1 MKQTIN
7 IIAFF
12 FVLSIPFALSSQ
24 TRKAIPAG
32 RYEALSGVKNSRS
45 MKSSDSGSTTSTSEK
60 RDSAT
65 LFWNEVLNHI
75 PDNTQEIS
83 YFSSG
88 KMDEFSSSLLATK
101 GLRSDKKIEKETNII
116 FSDDLDRDRDIFK
129 GLKTKNSLV
138 VLKDPHQLKDVMAS
152 LGQFEVLLYQAD
164 EQSNFFL
171 LKLK

>member
-45 MKSSDSGSTTSTSEK
+45 TKTTDTMNDRKDSTS
-60 RDSAT
+60 

-75 PDNTQEIS
+75 PENATNLS
-83 YFSSG
+83 YFSTG
-88 KMDEFSSSLLATK
+88 KMDEFSTSLLTNNGMKATK
-101 GLRSDKKIEKETNII
+101 KINDKTNIV
-116 FSDDLDRDRDIFK
+116 FSDDLNRDRDV
-129 GLKTKNSLV
+129 LKNLKNKNSLV
-138 VLKDPHQLKDVMAS
+138 VLKDSHQLKDVMAS
-152 LGQFEVLLYQAD
+152 LGQYEVLLYQAED
-164 EQSNFFL
+164 QSNYFL

>member
-45 MKSSDSGSTTSTSEK
+45 MKTTDSSTEK
-60 RDSAT
+60 RDST
-65 LFWNEVLNHI
+65 ILFWNEVLNHV
-75 PDNTQEIS
+75 PEETKDLTYYS
-83 YFSSG
+83 TG
-88 KMDEFSSSLLATK
+88 KMDDYSTSLLATK
-101 GLRSDKKIEKETNII
+101 GLKNTKKVDKATSII
-116 FSDDLDRDRDIFK
+116 ISDDLDRDMSLFK
-129 GLKTKNSLV
+129 SLKDKNSLV
-138 VLKDPHQLKDVMAS
+138 VIKDSHQLKDVMVS
-152 LGQFEVLLYQAD
+152 MNQYEVLLYQA
-164 EQSNFFL
+164 EEKSNFFL

>member
-45 MKSSDSGSTTSTSEK
+45 IKSTDAPVGEK
-60 RDSAT
+60 RDSTT
-65 LFWNEVLNHI
+65 LFWNEVLNHV
-75 PDNTQEIS
+75 PENMQEVS
-83 YFSSG
+83 YFSTG

-101 GLRSDKKIEKETNII
+101 GLKVAKKIGKKTNII
-116 FSDDLDRDRDIFK
+116 FSDDLNRDRETLQA
-129 GLKTKNSLV
+129 LKSKSSLV
-138 VLKDPHQLKDVMAS
+138 VLKDSHQLKDVMAS
-152 LGQFEVLLYQAD
+152 LGQFEVLLYQAED
-164 EQSNFFL
+164 QSNYFL
-171 LKLK
+171 LKLR

>member
-45 MKSSDSGSTTSTSEK
+45 MKSGEAVLAGEK
-60 RDSAT
+60 RDSST
-65 LFWNEVLNHI
+65 LFWNEVINHV
-75 PDNTQEIS
+75 PESAQGGT
-83 YFSSG
+83 YYSSG
-88 KMDEFSSSLLATK
+88 KLDEFSSSFLMNK
-101 GLRSDKKIEKETNII
+101 GIKSAKKISKETNII
-116 FSDDLDRDRDIFK
+116 FSDNLNRDRELLNN
-129 GLKTKNSLV
+129 LKTKNSLI
-138 VLKDPHQLKDVMAS
+138 VLKDQQQLKDVMAS
-152 LGQFEVLLYQAD
+152 LGQFEVLLYQAED
-164 EQSNFFL
+164 QSNYFL

>member
-45 MKSSDSGSTTSTSEK
+45 TKST
-60 RDSAT
+60 DSATDRKDSTT
-65 LFWNEVLNHI
+65 LFWNEVLNHM
-75 PDNTQEIS
+75 PENTDLS
-83 YFSSG
+83 YFSTG
-88 KMDEFSSSLLATK
+88 KMDEFSTSLLATK
-101 GLRSDKKIEKETNII
+101 GLKTSKKLGEKTNIV
-116 FSDDLDRDRDIFK
+116 FSDDLNRDREV
-129 GLKTKNSLV
+129 LKTLKNKNSLV
-138 VLKDPHQLKDVMAS
+138 VLKDSHQLKDVMAS
-152 LGQFEVLLYQAD
+152 LGQYEVLLYQAED
-164 EQSNFFL
+164 QSNYFL